1 MRIDVTDSLKIPVNL
16 NAVDWTMNLLLP
28 SE

>member
-1 MRIDVTDSLKIPVNL
+1 MRIDVTNSLKIPVNF
-16 NAVDWTMNLLLP
+16 NGVDWTMNLLLP